1 MILTNGM
8 VMTGDFQLKQ
18 CDLQIEDGK
27 IVKVGE
33 KLEGSEKLDMTGK
46 YILPGFIDTHLHGA
60 GGVRIDD
67 DQPDL
72 SALTDFEATK
82 GVTSIAITTFCP
94 PFDKLLKQFD
104 LVADFVA
111 DVKEKRTGCK
121 IAGIHAEGPF
131 LCARAGKNTVVPT
144 IDKLDLMIEH
154 SQGLLKIITVS
165 PEMEDAE
172 NIIQHAVSR
181 GLTVSLGHTDADYET
196 TRRAIKAGAS
206 QATHTFNAAR
216 AYNHR
221 EPGILGAVLTDP
233 EVTCE
238 MICDYVHLHPATV
251 KLIYQ
256 LKGPERINL
265 ISDSTTVAGTDMKT
279 FVVNGETRY
288 VIDGIAR
295 SADGSISGST
305 KTLYD
310 DVRNLLKSGYPL
322 EHVSKMASLNPAR
335 SLELDQ
341 VTGSIEVGKAA
352 DLVVLDEAYDVEAT
366 YVDGECV
373 YRRG

>member
-1 MILTNGM
+1 
-8 VMTGDFQLKQ
+8 
-18 CDLQIEDGK
+18 
-27 IVKVGE
+27 
-33 KLEGSEKLDMTGK
+33 
-46 YILPGFIDTHLHGA
+46 
-60 GGVRIDD
+60 
-67 DQPDL
+67 
-72 SALTDFEATK
+72 
-82 GVTSIAITTFCP
+82 
-94 PFDKLLKQFD
+94 
-104 LVADFVA
+104 
-111 DVKEKRTGCK
+111 
-121 IAGIHAEGPF
+121 
-131 LCARAGKNTVVPT
+131 
-144 IDKLDLMIEH
+144 
-154 SQGLLKIITVS
+154 
-165 PEMEDAE
+165 
-172 NIIQHAVSR
+172 
-181 GLTVSLGHTDADYET
+181 
-196 TRRAIKAGAS
+196 
-206 QATHTFNAAR
+206 
-216 AYNHR
+216 
-221 EPGILGAVLTDP
+221 
-233 EVTCE
+233 

-322 EHVSKMASLNPAR
+322 EHVSRMASLNPAR
-335 SLELDQ
+335 SLKLDQ

-352 DLVVLDEAYDVEAT
+352 DLVVLNGDYDVEAT